1 MSRRWVLLLGLLL
14 LGGCAN
20 PEPPRRNMVVSG
32 PRSFQPLLDDL
43 AERFQED
50 HPDVRISFES
60 TFPNRAV
67 ADAREGLADLAV
79 VGRELRTDETGVLA
93 RPVARDAIAL
103 IVHRNNHVPSLTHNQ
118 VVGLFTRLFRNW
130 NELGCS
136 DSPIVLVGLNKG
148 RSTGEVVLDYLGLKA
163 NQVRP
168 EPVVGTS
175 EQAVVAVAARP
186 GAVAFVSLA
195 EAGAALKAGSVR
207 IVPLAGT
214 LPTPDTV
221 STGKYL
227 LVRPVVLVSRREQ
240 SELVREFLDFARSS
254 ENRDL
259 FIKHGFVPGG
269 GP

>member
-32 PRSFQPLLDDL
+32 PRPFQPLLDDL

-67 ADAREGLADLAV
+67 ADAREGLADLAI

-93 RPVARDAIAL
+93 QPVARDAIAL
-103 IVHRNNHVPSLTHNQ
+103 IVHRGNAVASLTHTQ

-130 NELGCS
+130 SELGYADC
-136 DSPIVLVGLNKG
+136 PVVLVGLSKG
-148 RSTGEVVLDYLGLKA
+148 HSTGEVFLDYLGLKA

-168 EPVVGTS
+168 EPVVGSS
-175 EQAVVAVAARP
+175 EAAVVAVAARP
-186 GAVAFVSLA
+186 GAVAFISLA
-195 EAGAALKAGSVR
+195 EGGPALKGGRVR

-214 LPTPDTV
+214 LPSADTV

-227 LVRPVVLVSRREQ
+227 LVRPIVLVSRPEP
-240 SELVREFLDFARSS
+240 SELVRDFIAFARSR
-254 ENRDL
+254 ENHDL

-269 GP
+269 P